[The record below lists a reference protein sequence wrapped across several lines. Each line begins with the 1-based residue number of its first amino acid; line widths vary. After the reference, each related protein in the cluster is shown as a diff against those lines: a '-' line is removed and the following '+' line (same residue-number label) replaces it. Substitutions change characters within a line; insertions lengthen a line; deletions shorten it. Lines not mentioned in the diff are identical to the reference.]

1 MRAGGQVLCCQLH
14 IHDFLN
20 MNNYVVKDAL
30 GGKASKL
37 FPGFQA
43 SLGKQIVKLLF
54 FIAWLQNK
62 KEEKSYYR
70 RK

>member
-1 MRAGGQVLCCQLH
+1 MFQLH

-20 MNNYVVKDAL
+20 MNNYVVKDTL

-37 FPGFQA
+37 FPGFLSS
-43 SLGKQIVKLLF
+43 SLRKQIVKLLF
-54 FIAWLQNK
+54 FIAWLQYK

-70 RK
+70 WK